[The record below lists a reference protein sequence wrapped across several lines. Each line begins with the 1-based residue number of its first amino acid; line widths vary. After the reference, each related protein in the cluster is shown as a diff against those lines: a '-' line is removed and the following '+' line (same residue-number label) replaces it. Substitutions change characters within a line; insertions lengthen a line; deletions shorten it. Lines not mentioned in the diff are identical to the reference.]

1 MKEINKYRVNWID
14 GMKINKNHFIDL
26 ENSFLHAVK
35 TVEEVNLTPTNYG
48 LLPDFSERGSSIEL
62 SISLDGQNSVE
73 VNITHCKA
81 VTLGGYQID
90 ISESTRPLLEQAGCE
105 LRKKIQISGQS
116 DQYSVVLIIN
126 PYQRITVGAADPEEE
141 PPRRPYVLPEYKI
154 DILESSELNNKEL
167 GLHHLTIGSVQL
179 VDGKLSVI
187 NDFIPPSKSIQ
198 SHIDLKQAYDGI
210 STFFGNLEA
219 HLVQIIQKIHQK
231 KQDNDLALMV
241 LQMSQKM
248 LDYLNY
254 GLTDFKIQTQFSAPI
269 ELVVKTSTLARIIKN
284 SLDVFSG
291 AGKEEFLNY
300 ISDWGD
306 LNQGGFETIMSET
319 IDNKYQHTNIN
330 PSLDQISRF
339 TRIILTTF
347 KKLNELDYIGKK
359 SDSNIFVKE
368 NVVDKTNETG
378 RRSFLL
384 D

>member
-1 MKEINKYRVNWID
+1 MKETNKYRVNWID

-26 ENSFLHAVK
+26 ENSFLNALK
-35 TVEEVNLTPTNYG
+35 TVEEINLAPTNYG
-48 LLPDFSERGSSIEL
+48 LLPDFSEKGSSIEL

-73 VNITHCKA
+73 VNITYCKA
-81 VTLGGYQID
+81 ITLGGYHID

-105 LRKKIQISGQS
+105 LRKKIHISGQS

-154 DILESSELNNKEL
+154 DILESSELNHKEL
-167 GLHHLTIGSVQL
+167 GLHHLTIGRVQL

-198 SHIDLKQAYDGI
+198 SHIDLKQAYNGI
-210 STFFGNLEA
+210 STFFSNLEA
-219 HLVQIIQKIHQK
+219 YLVQIIQKIHQK

-248 LDYLNY
+248 FDYLNY
-254 GLTDFKIQTQFSAPI
+254 GLADFKIQTQFSAPI
-269 ELVVKTSTLARIIKN
+269 ELVVKTSSLARIIKN

-300 ISDWGD
+300 IADWGD

-319 IDNKYQHTNIN
+319 IDNQYQHTNIN

>member
-167 GLHHLTIGSVQL
+167 GLHHLTIGRVQL

>member
-219 HLVQIIQKIHQK
+219 YLVQIIQKIHQK

>member
-167 GLHHLTIGSVQL
+167 GLHHLTIGRVQL

-219 HLVQIIQKIHQK
+219 YLVQIIQKIHQK

-269 ELVVKTSTLARIIKN
+269 ELVVKTSSLARIIKN

>member
-167 GLHHLTIGSVQL
+167 GLHHLTIGRVQL

-198 SHIDLKQAYDGI
+198 SHIDLKQAYNGI
-210 STFFGNLEA
+210 STFFSNLEA
-219 HLVQIIQKIHQK
+219 YLVQIIQKIHQK

-269 ELVVKTSTLARIIKN
+269 ELVVKTSSLARIIKN

>member
-219 HLVQIIQKIHQK
+219 YLVQIIQKIHQK

-248 LDYLNY
+248 LDYINY

>member
-167 GLHHLTIGSVQL
+167 GLHHLTIGRVQL

-210 STFFGNLEA
+210 STFFSNLEA
-219 HLVQIIQKIHQK
+219 YLVQIIQKIHQK

>member
-248 LDYLNY
+248 LDYINY

>member
-167 GLHHLTIGSVQL
+167 GLHHLTIGRVQL

-219 HLVQIIQKIHQK
+219 YLVQIIQKIHQK

>member
-210 STFFGNLEA
+210 STFFSNLEA
-219 HLVQIIQKIHQK
+219 YLVQIIQKIHQK

-248 LDYLNY
+248 LDYINY

>member
-167 GLHHLTIGSVQL
+167 GLHHLTIGRVQL

-198 SHIDLKQAYDGI
+198 SHIDLKQAYNGI
-210 STFFGNLEA
+210 STFFSNLEA
-219 HLVQIIQKIHQK
+219 YLVQIIQKIHQK

>member
-26 ENSFLHAVK
+26 EDSFLHALK
-35 TVEEVNLTPTNYG
+35 KVEEVSLTPTNYG
-48 LLPDFSERGSSIEL
+48 LLPDYSEKGSSIEL
-62 SISLDGQNSVE
+62 SISVDGQNSVE
-73 VNITHCKA
+73 VDMIYCKA
-81 VTLGGYQID
+81 ITLGGYQID
-90 ISESTRPLLEQAGCE
+90 ISEATRPLLEQAGCA
-105 LRKKIQISGQS
+105 LKKKIQVSGNA
-116 DQYSVVLIIN
+116 DQYSVVLIID
-126 PYQRITVGAADPEEE
+126 PYHRLTVGAANPQEE

-167 GLHHLTIGSVQL
+167 GLHHLTVGRIQ
-179 VDGKLSVI
+179 VI
-187 NDFIPPSKSIQ
+187 EGRLTVISDYIPPSKSIQ
-198 SHIDLKQAYDGI
+198 SHNDLKQAYNGI
-210 STFFGNLEA
+210 STFLSNLESY
-219 HLVQIIQKIHQK
+219 LVQIIQKIHQK
-231 KQDNDLALMV
+231 KQDNELALMV
-241 LQMSQKM
+241 LQLSQKM

-254 GLTDFKIQTQFSAPI
+254 GLADFKIQAQFSAPM
-269 ELVVKTSTLARIIKN
+269 ELVTRTSSLARIIKN
-284 SLDVFSG
+284 SLDVFAG

-306 LNQGGFETIMSET
+306 LNQGGFESIMNET
-319 IDNKYQHTNIN
+319 INNDYQHTNIN

-368 NVVDKTNETG
+368 NVVDKTNEGG

>member
-210 STFFGNLEA
+210 STFFSNLEA
-219 HLVQIIQKIHQK
+219 YLVQIIQKIHQK

>member
-167 GLHHLTIGSVQL
+167 GLHHLTIGRVQL

-219 HLVQIIQKIHQK
+219 YLVQIIQKIHQK

-330 PSLDQISRF
+330 TSLDQISRF

>member
-26 ENSFLHAVK
+26 ENSFIHALK
-35 TVEEVNLTPTNYG
+35 TVEEVNLTPVNYG
-48 LLPDFSERGSSIEL
+48 LLPDYSEKGSSIEL
-62 SISLDGQNSVE
+62 SISLDGQSSIE
-73 VNITHCKA
+73 VNVIYCKA
-81 VTLGGYQID
+81 ITMGGYQID

-105 LRKKIQISGQS
+105 LKKKIQLSGNA
-116 DQYSVVLIIN
+116 DHYSVVLIIN
-126 PYQRITVGAADPEEE
+126 PYYRLSVGAADPQEE

-154 DILESSELNNKEL
+154 EILEYSELNNKEL
-167 GLHHLTIGSVQL
+167 GLHHLTIGKVQL
-179 VDGKLSVI
+179 LEGKLTVI
-187 NDFIPPSKSIQ
+187 DDYIPPSKSIQ
-198 SHIDLKQAYDGI
+198 SHIDLKQAYNGI
-210 STFFGNLEA
+210 STFLSNLESY
-219 HLVQIIQKIHQK
+219 LVQIIQKIHQK
-231 KQDNDLALMV
+231 KQDNDLAFMV

-254 GLTDFKIQTQFSAPI
+254 GLSDFKNKTQFSSPI
-269 ELVVKTSTLARIIKN
+269 ELIVKISSFARIIKN
-284 SLDVFSG
+284 SLDVFAG
-291 AGKEEFLNY
+291 AGKEQFLNY

-306 LNQGGFETIMSET
+306 LNQGGFENIMNDTIN
-319 IDNKYQHTNIN
+319 INYQHTNIN
-330 PSLDQISRF
+330 PSLDQISMF

-368 NVVDKTNETG
+368 NVVDKTNESS

>member
-14 GMKINKNHFIDL
+14 GMKINKHHFIDL
-26 ENSFLHAVK
+26 ENSFLHALK
-35 TVEEVNLTPTNYG
+35 TAEEVNLTPLNYG
-48 LLPDFSERGSSIEL
+48 LLPHYSEKGSSLEL
-62 SISLDGQNSVE
+62 SISVDGQSSLE
-73 VNITHCKA
+73 VNVTYCKA
-81 VTLGGYQID
+81 ITLGGYQID

-105 LRKKIQISGQS
+105 LKKKIQLPGNAEF
-116 DQYSVVLIIN
+116 YSIVLIIN
-126 PYQRITVGAADPEEE
+126 PFDRLSVGAADPQEE
-141 PPRRPYVLPEYKI
+141 PPRRPYVLPKYKI

-167 GLHHLTIGSVQL
+167 GLHHLTIGRVQFIE
-179 VDGKLSVI
+179 GKLTVI
-187 NDFIPPSKSIQ
+187 SDFIPPSKSIQ
-198 SHIDLKQAYDGI
+198 SHIDLKQAYDGV
-210 STFFGNLEA
+210 SAFLNNLESY
-219 HLVQIIQKIHQK
+219 LVQIIQKIHQK

-254 GLTDFKIQTQFSAPI
+254 NLVDFKIQTQFSSPI
-269 ELVVKTSTLARIIKN
+269 ELVVKISSLARTIKN
-284 SLDVFSG
+284 SLDIFTG

-306 LNQGGFETIMSET
+306 LNQGGFENIMTET
-319 IDNKYQHTNIN
+319 INIEYQHTNIN

-339 TRIILTTF
+339 TRVILATF

-368 NVVDKTNETG
+368 NVVDKTNEGG